1 MIINQQ
7 FSIVTPRFS
16 LRTLDVTDDLEVYLS
31 WMKDVSSNQ
40 YILSARLDYSMEE
53 LRDYINKVNL
63 LSSAVLLGIF
73 EKKSNRHIG
82 NIKYSNINSPMGSA
96 EMGIM
101 IGQKEFRGQGVG
113 AEVLRACN
121 LWIKTEHLIEK
132 VELGVDSNNT
142 PALSLYRKLGFKQKD
157 QSSPTGDTIKM
168 EMYL

>member
-1 MIINQQ
+1 MIIKQQ
-7 FSIVTPRFS
+7 FNIVTPRFS

-82 NIKYSNINSPMGSA
+82 NVKYSNINSPMGSA

-101 IGQKEFRGQGVG
+101 IGQREFRGQGVG

-132 VELGVDSNNT
+132 IELGVDSNNT